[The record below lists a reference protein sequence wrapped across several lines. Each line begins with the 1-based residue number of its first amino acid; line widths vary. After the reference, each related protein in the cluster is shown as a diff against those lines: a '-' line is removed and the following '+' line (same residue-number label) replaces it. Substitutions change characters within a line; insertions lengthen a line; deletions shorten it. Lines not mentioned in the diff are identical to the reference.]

1 MVNKKQP
8 PYSYIVCR
16 KFYNTKGAKKM
27 KRRGIVLGLICVL
40 LMSGCTKNMTG
51 NPVGGNVS
59 DTSEVP
65 SATVTDLGVSNS
77 IEKPLTETEE
87 QIVEGAYV
95 NSFSCGY
102 LSGDLVPD
110 QYTMYLV
117 TNEEEL
123 AYAECYL
130 GMQIPLNVDDFS
142 GFNIGLAEEFQ
153 KMKEAYPISDYNYL
167 LYYSEYS
174 QGGHYHH
181 SDSVVFNEDRIYFH
195 YDEVR
200 SPEGEVST
208 DVMEGDFDMA
218 AVPKA
223 FFEGKNFKNTKRYG
237 ILLTEEGTADNEVE
251 EGWCAK
257 FEYGNPDF
265 VNETFV
271 YFTEDGYKC
280 VNAHNAYILG
290 TSKWERWMD
299 YYELVSTRKE
309 VLEAAKEHG
318 SNGNV
323 FYEGDDKMYEP
334 EDFLGEE
341 YVSEMQEPSSKVSQQ
356 DANTPDTSTDKAI
369 NVVWSNIYY
378 WTMGSDYV
386 YIDSDGYIYEER
398 EMEEPMFMPLGAC
411 DETYTGK
418 QFTEEELEEFFSID
432 KYDEDGQKEML
443 SRKGIKFGK

>member
-1 MVNKKQP
+1 
-8 PYSYIVCR
+8 
-16 KFYNTKGAKKM
+16 M

-77 IEKPLTETEE
+77 IEKPLAETEE

-142 GFNIGLAEEFQ
+142 GFNTGLAEEFQ

-200 SPEGEVST
+200 SPEGEVGT

-280 VNAHNAYILG
+280 VNAHNTYILG

-299 YYELVSTRKE
+299 YYELVSTKEE
-309 VLEAAKEHG
+309 VLEAAKKHG
-318 SNGNV
+318 SNGNL
-323 FYEGDDKMYEP
+323 FYQGDDKMYEP
-334 EDFLGEE
+334 EDFLDKVD
-341 YVSEMQEPSSKVSQQ
+341 VSEMQEPLFS
-356 DANTPDTSTDKAI
+356 P
-369 NVVWSNIYY
+369 
-378 WTMGSDYV
+378 
-386 YIDSDGYIYEER
+386 
-398 EMEEPMFMPLGAC
+398 FGAC

-418 QFTEEELEEFFSID
+418 KFTEEEFNAFLKL
-432 KYDEDGQKEML
+432 KYDDEVAQKEVL
-443 SRKGIKFGK
+443 SKKGIKFGK

>member
-1 MVNKKQP
+1 
-8 PYSYIVCR
+8 
-16 KFYNTKGAKKM
+16 M

-299 YYELVSTRKE
+299 YYELVSTREE

-341 YVSEMQEPSSKVSQQ
+341 YVSEMQEPASKVSQQ

-369 NVVWSNIYY
+369 KVVWSNIYY
-378 WTMGSDYV
+378 WAMGSDYV
-386 YIDSDGYIYEER
+386 YIDSDGYIYAEH
-398 EMEEPMFMPLGAC
+398 EMEEPLFSPFGAC

-418 QFTEEELEEFFSID
+418 KFTEEEFNAFLELE
-432 KYDEDGQKEML
+432 YDDEVAQKEVL
-443 SRKGIKFGK
+443 SKKGIKFGK

>member
-1 MVNKKQP
+1 
-8 PYSYIVCR
+8 
-16 KFYNTKGAKKM
+16 M

-200 SPEGEVST
+200 SPEGEVGT

-223 FFEGKNFKNTKRYG
+223 FFKGKNFKNTKRYG

-251 EGWCAK
+251 E
-257 FEYGNPDF
+257 
-265 VNETFV
+265 
-271 YFTEDGYKC
+271 
-280 VNAHNAYILG
+280 
-290 TSKWERWMD
+290 
-299 YYELVSTRKE
+299 
-309 VLEAAKEHG
+309 
-318 SNGNV
+318 
-323 FYEGDDKMYEP
+323 
-334 EDFLGEE
+334 
-341 YVSEMQEPSSKVSQQ
+341 

-369 NVVWSNIYY
+369 KVVWSNIYY
-378 WTMGSDYV
+378 WAMGSDYV
-386 YIDSDGYIYEER
+386 YIDSDGYIYAEH
-398 EMEEPMFMPLGAC
+398 EMEEPLFSPFGAC

-418 QFTEEELEEFFSID
+418 KFTEEEFNAFLEL
-432 KYDEDGQKEML
+432 KYDDEVAQKEVL
-443 SRKGIKFGK
+443 SKKGIKFGK